1 MSGFFLNDGRRFLS
15 MLLSLFLPENDANAR
30 KYYFDM
36 EFGLRP
42 TFQRSHSITCPSA
55 SASVGVR
62 PSISKLCLVWGQRKK
77 MYFSFIFIFLSLGRV
92 FEGLVTLTKQKLV
105 QWRMSL

>member
-15 MLLSLFLPENDANAR
+15 MLLSLFLPENDVNAR
-30 KYYFDM
+30 KYYFDNRH
-36 EFGLRP
+36 GVWTAAALN
-42 TFQRSHSITCPSA
+42 HLSIR
-55 SASVGVR
+55 VR